1 MREQYLRRFNV
12 LTTDQQLL
20 TAQAFAKALNVT
32 TACIR
37 RWILER
43 KIATVK
49 LGRLVRIPSDEV
61 QRLIQSGLRPTQE
74 RRSLPKS
81 DGEVSNGKK

>member
-1 MREQYLRRFNV
+1 M

-49 LGRLVRIPSDEV
+49 VGGLVRIPSDEV

-74 RRSLPKS
+74 RTSSPESESEVS
-81 DGEVSNGKK
+81 DGLE

>member
-1 MREQYLRRFNV
+1 V
-12 LTTDQQLL
+12 LTSNQQLL
-20 TAQAFAKALNVT
+20 TVQAFAKTLNVT
-32 TACIR
+32 PACIR

-61 QRLIQSGLRPTQE
+61 QRLIQSGLRPTQKLTSSPE
-74 RRSLPKS
+74 SES
-81 DGEVSNGKK
+81 EVSNGQE

>member
-1 MREQYLRRFNV
+1 M

-20 TAQAFAKALNVT
+20 TVQAFAKALNVT
-32 TACIR
+32 PACIR

-61 QRLIQSGLRPTQE
+61 QRLIQSGLRPTQKLTSSPE
-74 RRSLPKS
+74 SES
-81 DGEVSNGKK
+81 EVSNGQE

>member
-1 MREQYLRRFNV
+1 MMTDNQV
-12 LTTDQQLL
+12 LFTVDAVSEVLS
-20 TAQAFAKALNVT
+20 VT
-32 TACIR
+32 PACIS
-37 RWILER
+37 RWIFER

-74 RRSLPKS
+74 RTNSPEFES
-81 DGEVSNGKK
+81 EVSNGLE

>member
-1 MREQYLRRFNV
+1 MM
-12 LTTDQQLL
+12 TDNQVLL
-20 TAQAFAKALNVT
+20 TVDAVAEVLSVT
-32 TACIR
+32 PACIR
-37 RWILER
+37 RWIFER

-74 RRSLPKS
+74 QMRSTDS
-81 DGEVSNGKK
+81 ESEVFNGLE

>member
-1 MREQYLRRFNV
+1 MTNNQV
-12 LTTDQQLL
+12 LFTVVTV
-20 TAQAFAKALNVT
+20 AKVLSVT
-32 TACIR
+32 PACIR
-37 RWILER
+37 RWIFDR

-74 RRSLPKS
+74 QMRSTDS
-81 DGEVSNGKK
+81 ESEVSNGKK

>member
-1 MREQYLRRFNV
+1 M

-20 TAQAFAKALNVT
+20 TVRAFAKALNVT

-74 RRSLPKS
+74 RTSSPES
-81 DGEVSNGKK
+81 ESEVSNGLE

>member
-1 MREQYLRRFNV
+1 M
-12 LTTDQQLL
+12 LTSNQQLL
-20 TAQAFAKALNVT
+20 TVQAFAKALNVT
-32 TACIR
+32 PACIR

-61 QRLIQSGLRPTQE
+61 HRLIQSGLRPTQE
-74 RRSLPKS
+74 LTSSPES
-81 DGEVSNGKK
+81 DSEVSNGQE

>member
-1 MREQYLRRFNV
+1 MMTDNQV
-12 LTTDQQLL
+12 LFTVDAVAELL
-20 TAQAFAKALNVT
+20 SVT
-32 TACIR
+32 PACIR

-49 LGRLVRIPSDEV
+49 LGRLVRIPPNEV

-74 RRSLPKS
+74 RTSSPES
-81 DGEVSNGKK
+81 ESEVSNGLE

>member
-1 MREQYLRRFNV
+1 V

-20 TAQAFAKALNVT
+20 TVRTFAKALNVT
-32 TACIR
+32 SACIR

-61 QRLIQSGLRPTQE
+61 QRLIQSGLRPSQE
-74 RRSLPKS
+74 RTSSPES
-81 DGEVSNGKK
+81 ESEVSNGQE